1 MLFISRPILNY
12 VLGNN
17 SLFHLCSY
25 FLYTIS
31 HPDQYG
37 SPIIDLSNDKEAQI
51 DSKPLLTEA
60 QVKLERVILTVFT
73 TYNVPLEITDKIRAA
88 FKSKL
93 WRMGK
98 CLSKLGG
105 TKRQKQIQSWKD
117 GQDSIYATEASR
129 QMLKC
134 NRQVEEQ
141 LRKEVSKCRKI
152 ELDNKMLRSEV
163 AMLNSVMKK
172 QADKIVHLR
181 TGHSEGG

>member
-1 MLFISRPILNY
+1 
-12 VLGNN
+12 
-17 SLFHLCSY
+17 
-25 FLYTIS
+25 
-31 HPDQYG
+31 
-37 SPIIDLSNDKEAQI
+37 
-51 DSKPLLTEA
+51 
-60 QVKLERVILTVFT
+60 
-73 TYNVPLEITDKIRAA
+73 
-88 FKSKL
+88 
-93 WRMGK
+93 MGK

-117 GQDSIYATEASR
+117 GQDSIWSLTIDATEASH

-181 TGHSEGG
+181 IGHSEGG